1 MISYKNNFAN
11 MNTPCGCI
19 SDNSEDT
26 VYYQGPQ
33 GNPGPQG
40 PQGPRGE
47 RGAQG
52 PEDKKVI
59 RAVLDLQDQ
68 EVCTAR
74 PVHKVRRVFAVMQVQ
89 RETTVQW
96 GRKAYGEI
104 PAHKEY
110 KVNVDQLVQRGILV
124 MWGRQVQKVSLATWG
139 RQVRRACRAL
149 RENKVC
155 RVQLAR
161 RVCREK

>member
-1 MISYKNNFAN
+1 MAVSQIIVKIR
-11 MNTPCGCI
+11 CI
-19 SDNSEDT
+19 IRDH
-26 VYYQGPQ
+26 
-33 GNPGPQG
+33 
-40 PQGPRGE
+40 RGTLVRKARRVQE
-47 RGAQG
+47 AREGHRA

-124 MWGRQVQKVSLATWG
+124 MWGWQVQKVSLATWG

-161 RVCREK
+161 RVCRDK

>member
-1 MISYKNNFAN
+1 MAVSQIIVKILYL
-11 MNTPCGCI
+11 I
-19 SDNSEDT
+19 RDH
-26 VYYQGPQ
+26 
-33 GNPGPQG
+33 
-40 PQGPRGE
+40 RGTLVRKARRVQE
-47 RGAQG
+47 AREGHRV

-104 PAHKEY
+104 LAHKEY
-110 KVNVDQLVQRGILV
+110 KVNVVQLVQRGILV
-124 MWGRQVQKVSLATWG
+124 MWGQQVQKVSLATWV
-139 RQVRRACRAL
+139 RPVRRVCRAL

-161 RVCREK
+161 KVCREK

>member
-1 MISYKNNFAN
+1 MAVYQIIVKIL
-11 MNTPCGCI
+11 CI
-19 SDNSEDT
+19 IRDH
-26 VYYQGPQ
+26 
-33 GNPGPQG
+33 
-40 PQGPRGE
+40 RGTLVRKARRVQE
-47 RGAQG
+47 AREGHRV

-124 MWGRQVQKVSLATWG
+124 MVPGLRSQLAV
-139 RQVRRACRAL
+139 RPVRRACRAL